1 MVPLTICIGQEII
14 FMARKPCVLQFE
26 NHIKFVMRITSI
38 GALMVDILIVFSTNF
53 WIFLGARLVVAA
65 LISGCYVATFTYG
78 KLDQGDFRLEVFAT
92 I

>member
-1 MVPLTICIGQEII
+1 
-14 FMARKPCVLQFE
+14 
-26 NHIKFVMRITSI
+26 MRLTSI

-78 KLDQGDFRLEVFAT
+78 ENIFEFKRFAIKYVT
-92 I
+92 FLR

>member
-1 MVPLTICIGQEII
+1 
-14 FMARKPCVLQFE
+14 
-26 NHIKFVMRITSI
+26 MRLTSI

-78 KLDQGDFRLEVFAT
+78 EKIFITFT
-92 I
+92 IIFYGSSL

>member
-1 MVPLTICIGQEII
+1 
-14 FMARKPCVLQFE
+14 
-26 NHIKFVMRITSI
+26 MRLTSI

-78 KLDQGDFRLEVFAT
+78 EKIFEFKRFAIKYVT
-92 I
+92 FLR